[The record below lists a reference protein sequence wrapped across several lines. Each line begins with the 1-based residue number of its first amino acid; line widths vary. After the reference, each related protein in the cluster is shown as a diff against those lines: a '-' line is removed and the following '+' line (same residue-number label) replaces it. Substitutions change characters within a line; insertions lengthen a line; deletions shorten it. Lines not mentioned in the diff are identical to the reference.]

1 MSEEITPYRVTPSLP
16 ATYYSLKGAD
26 ALAHLSEVL
35 SGEVERFEKETSFKV
50 TSVRTKR
57 EKETELLQ
65 RLIVQVR

>member
-16 ATYYSLKGAD
+16 TYSNLKGAD
-26 ALAHLSEVL
+26 ALNHLAEVL
-35 SGEVERFEKETSFKV
+35 TGEVERFEKETSFKV
-50 TSVRTKR
+50 TSVRPKR